1 MSQQALDRLL
11 TTLDVHIHA
20 FAVCEV
26 ARGSHLAFDPMNAV
40 VVHYVLAGRGVL
52 YVEGSEPMA
61 FGPNS
66 ILIVPAN
73 AAQTLAAD
81 AKPGRI
87 VKAAENCSMLVDG
100 LVKFDA
106 AHRAKADLLTICGT
120 ITATLGGSLGLFDT
134 LATPMVEDLSTIE
147 IVRAGFDQLLQERTR
162 PSIGTR
168 AISDAVMKQCLVL
181 VLRQHLSR
189 YGTASPLFSLLGDA
203 RLSRAIH
210 AVLQHPATP
219 HTVASLATAAGMSRS
234 AFAKHFLSALVQTPM
249 EFVQKCRLHHAA
261 RMLATT
267 DLPVKVI
274 AASMGYA
281 SRSHFS
287 RAFRAAYGM
296 DPTKF
301 RRVGTQAPV
310 DPPRTLL

>member
-1 MSQQALDRLL
+1 MSQQVLDRLL

-26 ARGSHLAFDPMNAV
+26 ARGSHLAFEPMNAV
-40 VVHYVLAGRGVL
+40 VVHYVLAGKGVL
-52 YVEGSEPMA
+52 YVQGCEPIA
-61 FGPNS
+61 FGPHS

-81 AKPGRI
+81 ARPGKI
-87 VKAAENCSMLVDG
+87 VRAAEHCSMLVDG

-106 AHRAKADLLTICGT
+106 AHRSKADLLTICGT
-120 ITATLGGSLGLFDT
+120 ITATLGGSLGLFDA
-134 LATPMVEDLSTIE
+134 LASPLVEDLSSVD
-147 IVRAGFDQLLQERTR
+147 IVKAGFDQLLHERSHPT
-162 PSIGTR
+162 IGTR
-168 AISDAVMKQCLVL
+168 AVSDAVMKQCLVL

-189 YGTASPLFSLLGDA
+189 YGATSPLFSLFADA

-210 AVLQHPATP
+210 AVIEHPAAQ
-219 HTVASLATAAGMSRS
+219 HSVASLAAAAAMSRS
-234 AFAKHFLSALVQTPM
+234 AFAKHFQSVLGQTPM

-310 DPPRTLL
+310 DPPHSLL

>member
-1 MSQQALDRLL
+1 MSNQALDRLL

-26 ARGSHLAFDPMNAV
+26 KRGLHLVFDAMNAV

-52 YVEGSEPMA
+52 YVEGCAPMR

-66 ILIVPAN
+66 ILIMPPN

-81 AKPGRI
+81 DKPARP
-87 VKAAENCSMLVDG
+87 VKASEHCSMLVDG

-106 AHRAKADLLTICGT
+106 TSKANVDLLTVCGT

-134 LATPMVEDLSTIE
+134 LPTPMIEDFSAVD
-147 IVRAGFDQLLQERTR
+147 IVRVGFDQMLHERTH
-162 PSIGTR
+162 PTIGTR
-168 AISDAVMKQCLVL
+168 AITEAVMKQCLVL
-181 VLRQHLSR
+181 VLRQHLAR
-189 YGTASPLFSLLGDA
+189 DGAAAPLFSLLGDA
-203 RLSRAIH
+203 RLARAVY
-210 AVLQHPATP
+210 AVIQHPAAP
-219 HTVASLATAAGMSRS
+219 HSVGNLAGIAGMSRS
-234 AFAKHFLSALVQTPM
+234 AFAKYFLAAFDQSPM
-249 EFVQKCRLHHAA
+249 EFVQKTRLHHAA
-261 RMLATT
+261 RLLATT

-274 AASMGYA
+274 ASSMGYA

-301 RRVGTQAPV
+301 RGVGTQAPV
-310 DPPRTLL
+310 DPPRKIL